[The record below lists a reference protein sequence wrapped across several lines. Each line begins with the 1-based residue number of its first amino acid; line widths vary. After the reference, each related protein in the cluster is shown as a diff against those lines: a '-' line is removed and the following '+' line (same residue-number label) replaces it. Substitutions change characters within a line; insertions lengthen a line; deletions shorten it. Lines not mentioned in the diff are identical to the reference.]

1 MAGTLY
7 VVATPIG
14 NLEDITLRALNT
26 LREVDLI
33 ACEDTR
39 QTVKL
44 LSHYQ
49 IQKPTTSYHEHNEIE
64 KAESLLRELQ
74 SGKKIALVTDS
85 GTPCIS
91 DPGYRIVRAAW
102 EHGVKVVP
110 IPGPCSFVAALSVS
124 GRPTDSFTFLGFL
137 PPKKN
142 SRRGLL
148 QALQKEPR
156 TLIFYEAPG
165 RLLESL
171 ADLEEI
177 LGPRHITVARE
188 MTKLYEELFFGTLD
202 AARDHFNHKPVKG
215 EVVLIVEKSHPE
227 SVSLSS
233 FNSGDLEIR
242 LNEMVNRENISTN
255 DAIRLMSRELKTS
268 RRELYQLLVYHK
280 QRRKN

>member
-1 MAGTLY
+1 MPGILY

-14 NLEDITLRALNT
+14 NLEDITLRALKT

-49 IQKPTTSYHEHNEIE
+49 IQKPMTSYHEHNEVG
-64 KAESLLRELQ
+64 KAESLLRQLQ
-74 SGKKIALVTDS
+74 SGKNIALVTDS

-91 DPGYRIVRAAW
+91 DPGYRIVRAAL
-102 EHGVKVVP
+102 EHAVRVVP

-124 GRPTDSFTFLGFL
+124 GRPTDTFTFLGFL
-137 PPKKN
+137 PPRKN

-165 RLLESL
+165 RLLGSL

-188 MTKLYEELFFGTLD
+188 MTKLYEELFVGTLPN
-202 AARDHFNHKPVKG
+202 AREHFIDRPVKG
-215 EVVLIVEKSHPE
+215 EVVLIVEKAHPK

-233 FNSGDLEIR
+233 LNSRDLEIR
-242 LNEMVNRENISTN
+242 LDEILAREKISKNE
-255 DAIRLMSRELKTS
+255 AIRLLSRQVNTS
-268 RRELYQLLVYHK
+268 RRELYQLLVSHK
-280 QRRKN
+280 QESKN